1 MEKMLR
7 LLVRTRRGSSI
18 VLTLPES
25 KKDACADWAMK
36 AIEFD
41 PTAKFAFEET
51 SGRMLFDRLYDFFRG
66 LVR

>member
-1 MEKMLR
+1 MEKQLR

-25 KKDACADWAMK
+25 KKDACSDWAMG
-36 AIEFD
+36 ALAFD
-41 PTAKFAFEET
+41 PSVRFAFEET

-66 LVR
+66 IR